1 MAKDKDKGK
10 DKGGPAEPDGTTI
23 SIAAHPRAR
32 RAVRRFRA
40 AAGLLGFLV
49 GAFLAH
55 RTGYGGAELLW
66 RALLAGIGANLG
78 GWVLAIT
85 WWRGVILAELETHR
99 QRHQEAREAADRV
112 LRETAARQAT
122 AG

>member
-1 MAKDKDKGK
+1 MAKKDKAK
-10 DKGGPAEPDGTTI
+10 DAGEQPAGTI

-32 RAVRRFRA
+32 RAIPRFRA
-40 AAGLLGFLV
+40 AAGLAGFLV

-55 RTGYGGAELLW
+55 RTGYGGADLLW

-99 QRHQEAREAADRV
+99 QRHQETREAADRV